1 MPHSSLRQ
9 EKAAHR
15 FSLPAAI
22 GVLMVCLLM
31 PRGGFGQ
38 QLDALQL
45 LEKEQAALR
54 DAAAKANPY
63 VVQIETFGGMERI
76 GEDLVA
82 EGPTTGTILTEDGW
96 IVSSL
101 YSFRQRP
108 ASILVSLPNGKR
120 QSAEVVARDFSR
132 QLTLLKVEPEEPL
145 PHVPEKDQKA
155 SAELSAA
162 SVGSWV
168 VALGKTYDKDVASQS
183 GGIISAVGRA
193 YGKAFQTDAKI
204 SPINY
209 GGPLVDIQGRSLGI
223 LSPLSPGTFLEGDSS
238 EIYDSGIGFAI
249 PLVDIFERLPTW
261 QKGSDTHEGKLGVV
275 TTSQNEMAGPVKV
288 VGAIPGSPAGKAGL
302 KAGDI
307 INKANEK
314 PIRLL
319 ADLKHAIAQVDAGN
333 ELSLE
338 VYRKGKLVNGL
349 SCELAK
355 EIPVYRKRYLGLRL
369 LKRLAEEEEGAE
381 EEKAAVSSAL
391 TISSVE
397 SKSPAAKAGLISGD
411 TLLSC
416 DGELLTSREIL
427 RGRIAVAELEQEL
440 VLKIR
445 RGEEELEVALRPE
458 LWPDELPASLP
469 KPESEMPENSQC
481 KIVDIA
487 LGDFANKAFAV
498 VPPLADLRN
507 MGLLMVYSEPGDV
520 DQEKSKEYWS
530 EFAMAQGW
538 IVAVASSANPQ
549 RWSPAEIELAERIL
563 GRMQKSYSVD
573 RKRLVIAGQGIG
585 GRMAVIAANGLRDQ
599 VSGVLTLNTPLGGF
613 QLPQPNFPLRSL
625 DFLLV
630 GKGELLEEPEKAI
643 RKQGYSAAIV
653 SSASV
658 SAAKWE
664 TYPQAEI
671 NRWLEGLARF

>member
-1 MPHSSLRQ
+1 MPYSSLRQ
-9 EKAAHR
+9 KKVAHR

-31 PRGGFGQ
+31 PHGGFGQ

-132 QLTLLKVEPEEPL
+132 QLTLLKVESEEPL
-145 PHVPEKDQKA
+145 PHVPESDQEA
-155 SAELSAA
+155 SAELSAVN
-162 SVGSWV
+162 VGSWV
-168 VALGKTYDKDVASQS
+168 VALGKTYDKEVASQS

-249 PLVDIFERLPTW
+249 PLADIFERLPTW
-261 QKGSDTHEGKLGVV
+261 QKGEDTHEGKLGVV

-302 KAGDI
+302 QGGDI

-338 VYRKGKLVNGL
+338 VYRKGKLVKGL

-369 LKRLAEEEEGAE
+369 SKRLAEEEEGAE
-381 EEKAAVSSAL
+381 EEQAEASSAL

-416 DGELLTSREIL
+416 DGELLTSRETL

-440 VLKIR
+440 VLRIR
-445 RGEEELEVALRPE
+445 RREEELEIALRPE

-469 KPESEMPENSQC
+469 KPEIEMPENSQC

-487 LGDFANKAFAV
+487 LGDFTNKAFAV

-520 DQEKSKEYWS
+520 DREKSKEYWS

-563 GRMQKSYSVD
+563 RRMQKSYSVD

-613 QLPQPNFPLRSL
+613 QLPQQNFPLRSL

-630 GKGELLEEPEKAI
+630 GKGEMLQEPEKAI
-643 RKQGYSAAIV
+643 RKQGYSAV
-653 SSASV
+653 TVPSASV

-664 TYPQAEI
+664 TYPQVEI

>member
-1 MPHSSLRQ
+1 MPHSSSRQ

-15 FSLPAAI
+15 FSLPAAV
-22 GVLMVCLLM
+22 GALLVCVLM

-54 DAAAKANPY
+54 EAAAKANPY

-145 PHVPEKDQKA
+145 PHVPETDQKA
-155 SAELSAA
+155 SAELS
-162 SVGSWV
+162 SSHVGSWV

-249 PLVDIFERLPTW
+249 PLADIFERLPTW
-261 QKGSDTHEGKLGVV
+261 QKGEDTYEGKLGVV

-307 INKANEK
+307 INKANDE

-338 VYRKGKLVNGL
+338 VYRKGKLVDGL

-369 LKRLAEEEEGAE
+369 SKRLAEDEEGAE
-381 EEKAAVSSAL
+381 EPQAEASSAL

-397 SKSPAAKAGLISGD
+397 SKSPAAKAGLLAGD

-416 DGELLTSREIL
+416 DGEPLTSPEIL
-427 RGRIAVAELEQEL
+427 RGRIAVAELEQDL

-445 RGEEELEVALRPE
+445 RGDEELEVALRPE
-458 LWPDELPASLP
+458 LWPDELPASVP
-469 KPESEMPENSQC
+469 KAQSEIPENGQC

-487 LGDFANKAFAV
+487 LGDFTNKAFAV
-498 VPPLADLRN
+498 VPPLSDQRN
-507 MGLLMVYSEPGDV
+507 VGLLMVYSEPGDV
-520 DQEKSKEYWS
+520 DREKTKEYWS
-530 EFAMAQGW
+530 EFATEQGW

-563 GRMQKSYSVD
+563 GR
-573 RKRLVIAGQGIG
+573 
-585 GRMAVIAANGLRDQ
+585 
-599 VSGVLTLNTPLGGF
+599 
-613 QLPQPNFPLRSL
+613 
-625 DFLLV
+625 
-630 GKGELLEEPEKAI
+630 
-643 RKQGYSAAIV
+643 
-653 SSASV
+653 
-658 SAAKWE
+658 
-664 TYPQAEI
+664 
-671 NRWLEGLARF
+671 

>member
-1 MPHSSLRQ
+1 MPHSSSRQ
-9 EKAAHR
+9 ETAANR
-15 FSLPAAI
+15 ISMSAI
-22 GVLMVCLLM
+22 CALLVCLLV
-31 PRGGFGQ
+31 PGSGFGQ
-38 QLDALQL
+38 QLDPLQL

-54 DAAAKANPY
+54 AAAAKANPY

-82 EGPTTGTILTEDGW
+82 EGPTTGTILTADGW
-96 IVSSL
+96 IISSL

-132 QLTLLKVEPEEPL
+132 QLTLLKVKPEEPL
-145 PHVPEKDQKA
+145 PHVPETDQKA
-155 SAELSAA
+155 SAELS
-162 SVGSWV
+162 SGHVGSWV

-249 PLVDIFERLPTW
+249 PLADIFERLPTW
-261 QKGSDTHEGKLGVV
+261 QKGKDTHEGKLGVV

-307 INKANEK
+307 INKANDK

-338 VYRKGKLVNGL
+338 VYRKGKLVDGL

-369 LKRLAEEEEGAE
+369 SKQFAKDEEVAEEGQTEA
-381 EEKAAVSSAL
+381 SSEL
-391 TISSVE
+391 TISSVAA
-397 SKSPAAKAGLISGD
+397 KSPAAKAGLISGD
-411 TLLSC
+411 TMLSC
-416 DGELLTSREIL
+416 DGELLTSPEIL

-445 RGEEELEVALRPE
+445 RGKEELEVALRPE
-458 LWPDELPASLP
+458 LWPDELPANLP
-469 KPESEMPENSQC
+469 KPQSEIPENGQC

-487 LGDFANKAFAV
+487 LGDFTNKAFAV
-498 VPPLADLRN
+498 VPPLADQRN
-507 MGLLMVYSEPGDV
+507 VGLLIVYSEPGDV
-520 DQEKSKEYWS
+520 DREKTKEYWN
-530 EFAMAQGW
+530 EFATAQGW
-538 IVAVASSANPQ
+538 IIAVASSANPQ

-630 GKGELLEEPEKAI
+630 GKAELLEEPEKTI
-643 RKQGYSAAIV
+643 HKQGYSVATVA
-653 SSASV
+653 SQSV
-658 SAAKWE
+658 SASKWE
-664 TYPQAEI
+664 TYPQTEI
-671 NRWLEGLARF
+671 TRWLEGLARF